1 MKNRIRGTNLP
12 KSLSRLASGRVIWL
26 WRVLIQIF
34 VVLFSGDGVSV
45 TTSLAAENRPLS
57 ASVEVGPALLLRN
70 FDGSTSG
77 VRFVSG
83 TPGLTGDARLTEG
96 ESLEFQARPF
106 PLRSSLPVRIVTLW
120 TGEVIPASWKQPTGK
135 KGAVSRFDA
144 QLYSGHS
151 FAESEHSRI
160 TLRISDVAT
169 IRQPVGTSDV
179 CPADSQVRPEGVWQQ
194 VKNRGDEF
202 PEYVSA
208 LIGTFWKRQAIQ
220 LPMPNGEAAD
230 HRCVVVVSGR
240 WPAGVPGVRKLSA
253 SDQIRSGGTLKF
265 IFVDTQGLRRRIA
278 VSGRGGKRMTVLS
291 DGRRKFADVSTQRLQ
306 IQVLLDRG
314 LTLSSN
320 GVVLSKLK
328 HSLGRLDSI
337 EVEGPFVPP
346 IADEPEGSH
355 AFYIQ
360 NPLVRRPSADSIE
373 AAKSGNGITEAVR
386 KVIDIDRVILNS
398 GDEIYGNLDDVSD
411 LLRLRSSSKRSQRLL
426 VDRKDVAAVSFAR
439 PKVSRWEPVVGDF
452 ARIDLVPDMSCSFG
466 GIEEPFWIRST
477 ILRATD
483 EGLMVQHSLLGKITI
498 RWDMIRRI
506 APLFAGAYQL
516 LDPGPRHLGNGIRE
530 SFSRVEP
537 DGTELSLSF
546 ALVEKQLAMPTF
558 LSADIAELI
567 PSGPDTLK
575 VTPFVDDVR
584 NGFLVTQVL
593 LNDEVVGT
601 LNQLIKVRSLAAD
614 PQRVRMSLPARLL
627 KVGKNTIEV
636 RQTSAKDDPAS
647 FDDCELRA
655 IAVEIAHD
663 E

>member
-12 KSLSRLASGRVIWL
+12 KSLSMLVSGCMIWP
-26 WRVLIQIF
+26 WRVLFQIF
-34 VVLFSGDGVSV
+34 VLVIGCDGVSG
-45 TTSLAAENRPLS
+45 TASLAAENRPLS
-57 ASVEVGPALLLRN
+57 ASVEVGPALLLRK

-77 VRFVSG
+77 ARFVQG
-83 TPGLTGDARLTEG
+83 TSGLTADARLTEG
-96 ESLEFQARPF
+96 ETLEFPARPF

-120 TGEVIPASWKQPTGK
+120 TGEVIPASWKQPGGK
-135 KGAVSRFDA
+135 KGAVSRFDG

-194 VKNRGDEF
+194 VESRGAES
-202 PEYVSA
+202 PEYVSQ

-220 LPMPNGEAAD
+220 LPMPNDEAAD
-230 HRCVVVVSGR
+230 HRCLVVVSGR
-240 WPAGVPGVRKLSA
+240 WPAGVPGVRNLSV

-265 IFVDTQGLRRRIA
+265 IFADNQGLRHRIA
-278 VSGRGGKRMTVLS
+278 VSGRGGKRMTVLP
-291 DGRRKFADVSTQRLQ
+291 DGRRKFANVSTQRLQ
-306 IQVLLDRG
+306 IQVRVDRG

-346 IADEPEGSH
+346 IADEPEGMH
-355 AFYIQ
+355 ALYIQ
-360 NPLVRRPSADSIE
+360 NPLVRRTSADSIE
-373 AAKSGNGITEAVR
+373 AAKSGSGIAEAVR

-398 GDEIYGNLDDVSD
+398 GDEIYGSIDDVSD
-411 LLRLRSSSKRSQRLL
+411 LFRFGSSSKRPQRLL

-439 PKVSRWEPVVGDF
+439 PSISRWEPVVGEF

-466 GIEEPFWIRST
+466 GIEEPFWIRSA

-498 RWDMIRRI
+498 RWEMIRRI
-506 APLFAGAYQL
+506 TPLFTGSYQL
-516 LDPGPRHLGNGIRE
+516 LDPGPRHPGNGNRE

-546 ALVEKQLAMPTF
+546 ALVEKQLGLPTF

-575 VTPFVDDVR
+575 ATPFLDDVR
-584 NGFLVTQVL
+584 NGFLATQVW
-593 LNDEVVGT
+593 LNGEVIGT
-601 LNQLIKVRSLAAD
+601 LNQLVKVRSLAND
-614 PQRVRMSLPARLL
+614 PQRVRMSLPTRLL
-627 KVGKNTIEV
+627 KVGNNSIEV
-636 RQTSAKDDPAS
+636 RQTSAKDDPTS

-655 IAVEIAHD
+655 IAVEIEHD
-663 E
+663 V